1 MNLGERPRLLG
12 CSATSI
18 TEEILVKL
26 FLTLLFFIGAAYLI
40 VVFNWSYSDGNRAG
54 YIQKFSTKGWM
65 CKTHEGELAMTT
77 VPGTAPVL
85 WNFTIR
91 DDKVATQLSE
101 VMGKRVILHYKEY
114 RYLPTTCFGETTY
127 FVDKVEVQE

>member
-85 WNFTIR
+85 WDFTIR

>member
-1 MNLGERPRLLG
+1 M
-12 CSATSI
+12 
-18 TEEILVKL
+18 KL
-26 FLTLLFFIGAAYLI
+26 FVMLLFFVGAAYLI

-85 WNFTIR
+85 WDFTIW
-91 DDKVATQLSE
+91 DDTVATQLSE

-114 RYLPTTCFGETTY
+114 RYIPTTCFGETTY

>member
-1 MNLGERPRLLG
+1 M
-12 CSATSI
+12 
-18 TEEILVKL
+18 KL
-26 FLTLLFFIGAAYLI
+26 FLMLLVFVCAAYLI

-85 WNFTIR
+85 WDFTIR